1 MSALCEGELKARKKA
16 KAQAFC
22 QSSCLVSFWKSAS
35 SLSNFVCVCLC
46 ACWVFERLPWCG
58 LALSPRRLWLVCTN
72 FGNEMPEQK
81 HIETQSDGN
90 CNSHQSLYMLLLPLR
105 PKRIPRRC
113 WTFLHS
119 CSCGVII
126 FLSICQYMHVPSWSG
141 NQGF

>member
-35 SLSNFVCVCLC
+35 SLSNFVCVCVCVHAEFSKGCQDAAWRYHPEDCDLS
-46 ACWVFERLPWCG
+46 
-58 LALSPRRLWLVCTN
+58 ALISGMKC
-72 FGNEMPEQK
+72 
-81 HIETQSDGN
+81 QSKNILKLNQMGIATPT
-90 CNSHQSLYMLLLPLR
+90 SLYMLLLPLR